1 MPTPID
7 LPELCLLISKTL
19 SLSDLANCV
28 QVCKNWRNNF
38 GVDFAMRLFAA
49 WRQLD
54 TTACSENVAAKRA
67 SLLKQRGIVSEEQ
80 LWWLERHEEPMSPR
94 FRACAHLNPMP
105 PRLVSDFRKFG
116 HLIRKLKVNR
126 AWPFSDPT
134 TFCPGLERL
143 HVDVEKVTLKRVSRG
158 CDVEDEDQYQHLV
171 NQAMVCI
178 AQTHSLQYLYLRVH
192 THNEVRAVIRWQQ
205 QSPLENPHPP
215 YLPLLTAA
223 DICGPV
229 EPSFVDTLLAGCP
242 RLRRLSLLGNHP
254 SLHLSYPIA
263 VRSPLEELTI
273 SIRQPT
279 WHALHWATKL
289 PHLRQLTVLL
299 KSFAG
304 TSRLPT
310 FHRLTSLAIQEIEQ
324 HHHYRQEDE
333 GQHTHDGMARL
344 LKAIPIGQLKHLSL
358 QASGDVAWRTLL
370 VEHVLPH
377 AKASLLSLSLQVGD
391 DDENPTTTTGF
402 ISRDFWEAGRRF
414 VAMVLEQAPHL
425 QLLKANCPLD
435 ATEGLLQPWA
445 CAATLEHLEVVLI
458 YPCDKSMMRHAL
470 QRIATCRRLRR
481 LWTTTA
487 TSMPTG
493 MVTTTT
499 TTSAAM
505 AADATS
511 PLSAPSSPTTLS
523 PSSTISSVSS
533 STTSST
539 SSSNSSTSSS
549 SSSSSS
555 PNLTSTSS
563 TYMVDT
569 AMLDLSLS
577 AGQVQELE
585 SLTQLESIS
594 LYWRGPDLVE
604 DRLGEAEAEW
614 MATHFPNLKEIVGLH
629 VPLCREFHRRMMQL
643 RSGLT
648 FRRS

>member
-28 QVCKNWRNNF
+28 LVCKNWRNNF
-38 GVDFAMRLFAA
+38 GVEFAMRLFAA

-54 TTACSENVAAKRA
+54 TTACSDSVAAKRA
-67 SLLKQRGIVSEEQ
+67 FSLKQKGIVSEDE
-80 LWWLERHEEPMSPR
+80 LRRLELYEEPMSPR
-94 FRACAHLNPMP
+94 FRACAHLDPMP
-105 PRLVSDFRKFG
+105 RDLVRDFRRFG

-126 AWPFSDPT
+126 AWPFSDPAS
-134 TFCPGLERL
+134 FCPGLERL

-158 CDVEDEDQYQHLV
+158 HDVDDEDQYQHLV

-192 THNEVRAVIRWQQ
+192 THNEVRAVIRWPQQ
-205 QSPLENPHPP
+205 TPLENPHHP

-289 PHLRQLTVLL
+289 PYLRQLTVLL
-299 KSFAG
+299 KSFPG

-310 FHRLTSLAIQEIEQ
+310 FHRLTSLTIQEIEQ

-333 GQHTHDGMARL
+333 GQHAHDGMARL
-344 LKAIPIGQLKHLSL
+344 LKAIPVGRLKHLSL

-370 VEHVLPH
+370 LEHVLPH
-377 AKASLLSLSLQVGD
+377 AKASLVSLSLQVGD
-391 DDENPTTTTGF
+391 DENPTTTTTTGF
-402 ISRDFWEAGRRF
+402 IARDFWEAGRRF
-414 VAMVLEQAPHL
+414 VAMVLEQAPYL
-425 QLLKANCPLD
+425 QSLKANCSLD

-445 CAATLEHLEVVLI
+445 CAETLEQLEVVVI
-458 YPCDKSMMRHAL
+458 YPCDKAMMRRAL

-481 LWTTTA
+481 LWTTTPL
-487 TSMPTG
+487 SMPTG
-493 MVTTTT
+493 TVMTTTIT
-499 TTSAAM
+499 T
-505 AADATS
+505 ADAS
-511 PLSAPSSPTTLS
+511 PVSVPSSPT
-523 PSSTISSVSS
+523 VSS
-533 STTSST
+533 PTSTTS
-539 SSSNSSTSSS
+539 SSTSSS
-549 SSSSSS
+549 SSSSPPSS
-555 PNLTSTSS
+555 PPSADTTSS
-563 TYMVDT
+563 ITSSPTLTATPTIMVDT

-577 AGQVQELE
+577 AGQVQELA

-614 MATHFPNLKEIVGLH
+614 MATHFPNLKEIVGLNL
-629 VPLCREFHRRMMQL
+629 PLCREFHRRLGHL
-643 RSGLT
+643 RPGFT